1 MWRYHCLELY
11 FLVPFIV
18 VYRHFLHLFYHHH
31 HHHHHHL
38 HHLHH
43 YYYFLKIFQP
53 KSCKELL
60 DLIEELQ
67 PLVIEDGVALVG
79 SRTSF
84 IISAAI
90 SYSLSLCLSVSF
102 VCVCFYVCV
111 CVCSWTGDSMKKV
124 YSLDTCNYTSTLLRA
139 SFWVVIWFL
148 LQFR

>member
-18 VYRHFLHLFYHHH
+18 VYRHFLHLSYHH

-84 IISAAI
+84 IITAAI
-90 SYSLSLCLSVSF
+90 SYSLSLSLSVCLF
-102 VCVCFYVCV
+102 CVCVFLCVCV
-111 CVCSWTGDSMKKV
+111 CVQLDGWFYEGNIFFTHLQLYFYSFASIFSSGD
-124 YSLDTCNYTSTLLRA
+124 LIPST
-139 SFWVVIWFL
+139 I
-148 LQFR
+148 